1 MIHKDSMETMEN
13 MHPCKSHYLTVG
25 CVPQFSN

>member
-1 MIHKDSMETMEN
+1 METMKN
-13 MHPCKSHYLTVG
+13 IHQCKSHHLTVG